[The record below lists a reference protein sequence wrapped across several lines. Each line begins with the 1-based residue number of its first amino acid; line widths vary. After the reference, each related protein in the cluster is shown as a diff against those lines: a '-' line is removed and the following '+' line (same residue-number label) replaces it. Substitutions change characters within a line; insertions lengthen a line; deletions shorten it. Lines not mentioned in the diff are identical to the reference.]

1 MEEAFREVMMVST
14 TLLWDGGLSAK
25 GDVEELEKWRG
36 GEKDRIEEHEDRS
49 IEW

>member
-14 TLLWDGGLSAK
+14 SLLWDGGLSAK
-25 GDVEELEKWRG
+25 GDVEELEKRG
-36 GEKDRIEEHEDRS
+36 GRGKDRIEEHEDRS